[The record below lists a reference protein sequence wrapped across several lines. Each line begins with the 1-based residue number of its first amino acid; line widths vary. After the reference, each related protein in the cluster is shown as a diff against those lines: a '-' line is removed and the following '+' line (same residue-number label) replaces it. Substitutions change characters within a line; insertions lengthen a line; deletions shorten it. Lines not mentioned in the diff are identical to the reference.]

1 MAYKSVMTV
10 WDGRD
15 ESRAALDMAISLVRA
30 QQGHLSVLCLGIDRI
45 QPGLYY
51 AGATPA
57 IMTENIE
64 LAREEAKANEAGLRA
79 ILDGSDIN
87 WSCQAM
93 VTQISG
99 ISHVVGQ
106 KARFN
111 DLVVLAQPYGDNTG
125 EEAATV
131 LEATM
136 FQGNAPVL
144 VCPPAGGKIEGKR
157 IVIAWNQSAEAMAA
171 IKAALPLIRKAE
183 AVDIAIVD
191 PGAHGEDQADPG
203 AELSTMLARHGA
215 RVTVSVLAK
224 TVPRVAE
231 VLQRHVNDTDSDLLV
246 MGAYGHSR
254 FRESII
260 GGATRDMLEDV
271 TVPVLMAH

>member
-15 ESRAALDMAISLVRA
+15 ESRAALDMAVALVRA
-30 QQGHLSVLCLGIDRI
+30 ESGHLSILCLGIDRI

-64 LAREEAKANEAGLRA
+64 LARDEAKASEASVHA

-87 WSCQAM
+87 WSCRAM

-106 KARFN
+106 MARFN
-111 DLVVLAQPYGDNTG
+111 DLVVLAQPYGGNTG

-131 LEATM
+131 LESAM
-136 FQGNAPVL
+136 FQGHAPVL
-144 VCPPAGGKIEGKR
+144 VCPPAGGKIDGKR

-171 IKAALPLIRKAE
+171 VKAALPLIRKAD
-183 AVDIAIVD
+183 AVNIAIID
-191 PGAHGEDQADPG
+191 PGAHDEGQADPG

-215 RVTVSVLAK
+215 KVTVSVLAK
-224 TVPRVAE
+224 TVPRIAE
-231 VLQRHVNDTDSDLLV
+231 VLQRHVSDTDSDLLV

>member
-15 ESRAALDMAISLVRA
+15 ESRAALDMAVALVRA
-30 QQGHLSVLCLGIDRI
+30 QSGHLSVLCLGIDRI

-64 LAREEAKANEAGLRA
+64 IARDEAKASEASLRA

-87 WSCQAM
+87 WSCRAM

-106 KARFN
+106 MARFN
-111 DLVVLAQPYGDNTG
+111 DLVVLAQPYGGNTG

-131 LEATM
+131 LESAM
-136 FQGNAPVL
+136 FQGHAPVL
-144 VCPPAGGKIEGKR
+144 VCPPAGGKIDGKR

-171 IKAALPLIRKAE
+171 IKAALPLIRKAD
-183 AVDIAIVD
+183 AVNIAIID
-191 PGAHGEDQADPG
+191 PGAHDEDQADPG

-215 RVTVSVLAK
+215 KVTVSVLAK
-224 TVPRVAE
+224 TVPRIAE
-231 VLQRHVNDTDSDLLV
+231 VLQRHVSDTDSDLLV